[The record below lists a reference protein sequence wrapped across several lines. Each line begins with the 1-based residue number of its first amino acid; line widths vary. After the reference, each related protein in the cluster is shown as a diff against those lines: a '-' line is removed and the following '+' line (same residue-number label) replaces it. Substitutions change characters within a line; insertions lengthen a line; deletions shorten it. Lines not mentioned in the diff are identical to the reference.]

1 MRTVIHVIIF
11 LTINK
16 KQEWEKKDMMKR
28 ERKQVTIYKVSK
40 IFIKTLLLIMMAMAV
55 GMFAP
60 IGARAADQTITENTK
75 TSELIALG
83 MGANDTLYVDGTVTL
98 TVDEPLTIYRI
109 YGNNYSYLTITGNA
123 GLTLNAD
130 DNNAINAEDLRII
143 NCSINATTANNYHT
157 IAAVGN
163 ISIDN
168 SNVTVNG
175 INGCAGIMTMYRDIS
190 ITNNSVVNVSGM
202 YGIRAGGNL
211 SISGA
216 GTQVIIVSTN
226 YAMRGWQGI
235 SLNDGLII
243 TEPAGGVIRQDVD
256 DSLYYICE
264 SNETTKAKK
273 VTIKK
278 PVPVAPTVNNTNS
291 GQKEPSHTHSFS
303 WVVTKSPTSTS
314 DGEEAYMCSCGEIE
328 RTSILPAISAFEEET
343 INKIKNA
350 PANAV
355 IEVETSLFNS
365 FGIGVR
371 NALAA
376 RPDVTLKVRFLSE
389 GYRGQLLKV
398 TIPTGI
404 DRYALWDEKGWL
416 GLCRAGSTLGY
427 DK

>member
-1 MRTVIHVIIF
+1 MRAVIHVIIF

-28 ERKQVTIYKVSK
+28 ERKQVTTYKVSK
-40 IFIKTLLLIMMAMAV
+40 IFIKTLLLIMTAMTV

-60 IGARAADQTITENTK
+60 IGARAADRTISIDTK
-75 TSELIALG
+75 TSELQD
-83 MGANDTLYVDGTVTL
+83 MGPNDVLRIDGTVKL
-98 TVDEPLTIYRI
+98 TVDEPLTIKCI
-109 YGNNYSYLTITGNA
+109 NTNTGSNLTITGNA

-130 DNNAINAEDLRII
+130 DHNTIYATDLKII
-143 NCSINATTANNYHT
+143 NCSIHVTSTSTFLSAINSDNS
-157 IAAVGN
+157 IV
-163 ISIDN
+163 IDN
-168 SNVTVNG
+168 SNVTVNSQ
-175 INGCAGIMTMYRDIS
+175 NTGIMTFTGDIS
-190 ITNNSVVNVSGM
+190 ITNNSVVNV
-202 YGIRAGGNL
+202 YGSFGISAVCNL

-216 GTQVIIVSTN
+216 GTQVIIDSTN
-226 YAMRGWQGI
+226 CAMDGGQGI
-235 SLNDGLII
+235 SLNDGLKII
-243 TEPAGGVIRQDVD
+243 EPAGGVIGQDGYGNYVI
-256 DSLYYICE
+256 YE
-264 SNETTKAKK
+264 PGGTTEAKK

-278 PVPVAPTVNNTNS
+278 PVPVAPRVNNTNS

-371 NALAA
+371 DALAA
-376 RPDVTLKVRFLSE
+376 RPDVTLKVSFLE
-389 GYRGQLLKV
+389 GGFRGQRLKL
-398 TIPTGI
+398 TIPAGK
-404 DRYALWDEKGWL
+404 DRDKYWDQNGWL
-416 GLCRAGSTLGY
+416 GLCRAGTIFGY
-427 DK
+427 DQ

>member
-1 MRTVIHVIIF
+1 
-11 LTINK
+11 
-16 KQEWEKKDMMKR
+16 MMKR

-60 IGARAADQTITENTK
+60 IGARADNQTITTNTK
-75 TSELIALG
+75 TSDLIANGG
-83 MGANDTLYVDGTVTL
+83 MGANDTLYVNSNVML
-98 TVDEPLTIYRI
+98 IVDEPLSIKCIVASTSDIK
-109 YGNNYSYLTITGNA
+109 ITGNA

-130 DNNAINAEDLRII
+130 DNNAINAANLRII
-143 NCSINATTANNYHT
+143 NCSINAKS
-157 IAAVGN
+157 N
-163 ISIDN
+163 IWSEKAILIDN
-168 SNVTVNG
+168 SNVTATNG
-175 INGCAGIMTMYRDIS
+175 NGPGIISMNGGIS
-190 ITNNSVVNVSGM
+190 ITNNSVVNV
-202 YGIRAGGNL
+202 YGEVGIYARGKL

-216 GTQVIIVSTN
+216 GTQVIIDATDS
-226 YAMRGWQGI
+226 AIEADRRI
-235 SLNDGLII
+235 SLNDGLEI
-243 TEPAGGVIRQDVD
+243 TEPAGGEIKRTNAADF
-256 DSLYYICE
+256 YIYE
-264 SNETTKAKK
+264 SDGTTKAKK

-278 PVPVAPTVNNTNS
+278 PVPVAPTVNNPNS
-291 GQKEPSHTHSFS
+291 GQKESSHTHSFS

-328 RTSILPAISAFEEET
+328 RISILPAISAFEEET

-371 NALAA
+371 DALAA
-376 RPDVTLKVRFLSE
+376 RPDVTLKVKFLSE

>member
-1 MRTVIHVIIF
+1 
-11 LTINK
+11 
-16 KQEWEKKDMMKR
+16 MMKR
-28 ERKQVTIYKVSK
+28 ERKQVTTYKVSK

-60 IGARAADQTITENTK
+60 IGARAAERTISTDKK
-75 TSELIALG
+75 TSELQD
-83 MGANDTLYVDGTVTL
+83 MGPNDTLYVDGTVTL
-98 TVDEPLTIYRI
+98 TVDEPLTIKCI
-109 YGNNYSYLTITGNA
+109 NTNYGSNLTITGNA

-130 DNNAINAEDLRII
+130 DYNVIYATDLKII
-143 NCSINATTANNYHT
+143 NCSIRGTSTGTNLTAIVT
-157 IAAVGN
+157 PSN
-163 ISIDN
+163 IYIDN
-168 SNVTVNG
+168 SNVTVNSQNAG
-175 INGCAGIMTMYRDIS
+175 IVSINGGIS
-190 ITNNSVVNVSGM
+190 ITNNSVVIVSGTS
-202 YGIRAGGNL
+202 GIYARDNL

-216 GTQVIIVSTN
+216 GTQVIAEGTNDAIVAN
-226 YAMRGWQGI
+226 GGI
-235 SLNDGLII
+235 SLNDGLEI
-243 TEPAGGVIRQDVD
+243 TEPAGGAVIRN
-256 DSLYYICE
+256 SIYE
-264 SNETTKAKK
+264 SDGTTLAKK
-273 VTIKK
+273 VTIKN
-278 PVPVAPTVNNTNS
+278 PNYVPPTVNNQNS
-291 GQKEPSHTHSFS
+291 GQKVSSNTSSHTHSFS

-371 NALAA
+371 DALAA

>member
-1 MRTVIHVIIF
+1 
-11 LTINK
+11 
-16 KQEWEKKDMMKR
+16 MMKR

-55 GMFAP
+55 SMFAP
-60 IGARAADQTITENTK
+60 IGARAAVKHIAGAVK
-75 TSELIALG
+75 TSDIQDMGTTDTICLDGDTTLI
-83 MGANDTLYVDGTVTL
+83 
-98 TVDEPLTIYRI
+98 VDEPLTIKDI
-109 YGNNYSYLTITGNA
+109 YANNLNLLTITGNA
-123 GLTLNAD
+123 GLTLNSSGI
-130 DNNAINAEDLRII
+130 AIEVNDLSIVD
-143 NCSINATTANNYHT
+143 CSLKATSDVSVLWARNTC
-157 IAAVGN
+157 
-163 ISIDN
+163 IDN
-168 SNVTVNG
+168 SNIIVNCCTLG
-175 INGCAGIMTMYRDIS
+175 IPGNAVAVDDLTIK
-190 ITNNSVVNVSGM
+190 NNSVVYISGGS
-202 YGIRAGGNL
+202 GIGSTGKL
-211 SISGA
+211 SISGV
-216 GTQVIIVSTN
+216 GTCVSIEASNAATEAVN
-226 YAMRGWQGI
+226 IRNGI
-235 SLNDGLII
+235 YLSDGLVI
-243 TEPAGGVIRQDVD
+243 TEPAGGEIKKDGNN
-256 DSLYYICE
+256 YYIYE
-264 SNETTKAKK
+264 SNGTKAKK

-314 DGEEAYMCSCGEIE
+314 DGEEAYMCSCGEIA

-371 NALAA
+371 DALAA
-376 RPDVTLKVRFLSE
+376 RPDVTLKVKFLSE

-398 TIPTGI
+398 TIPTGR

>member
-1 MRTVIHVIIF
+1 
-11 LTINK
+11 
-16 KQEWEKKDMMKR
+16 MMKR
-28 ERKQVTIYKVSK
+28 ERKQVTTHKVSK
-40 IFIKTLLLIMMAMAV
+40 IFIKTLLLIMMAMTV

-60 IGARAADQTITENTK
+60 IGARADEYTIDSNTSTSQLK
-75 TSELIALG
+75 TDHPGIGPNDSLIIK
-83 MGANDTLYVDGTVTL
+83 GTVML
-98 TVDEPLTIYRI
+98 TVDEPLTIKYI
-109 YGNNYSYLTITGNA
+109 NEDTISSDLTITGNA
-123 GLTLNAD
+123 GLTVNAGA
-130 DNNAINAEDLRII
+130 NNAIVATDLKII
-143 NCSINATTANNYHT
+143 NCSINATNSSNAT
-157 IAAVGN
+157 IAATNN
-163 ISIDN
+163 ILIDN
-168 SNVTVNG
+168 SNVTANG
-175 INGCAGIMTMYRDIS
+175 QNAGIMSVNGGIS
-190 ITNNSVVNVSGM
+190 ITNNSVVNVSGSQ
-202 YGIRAGGNL
+202 GIYVGGNL

-216 GTQVIIVSTN
+216 GTQVIIYST
-226 YAMRGWQGI
+226 YFAMGGLQGI
-235 SLNDGLII
+235 SLNDGLEI
-243 TEPAGGVIRQDVD
+243 TEPAGGVKGP
-256 DSLYYICE
+256 DSGVSYIYE
-264 SNETTKAKK
+264 SDGTTRAKK
-273 VTIKK
+273 VTIKN
-278 PVPVAPTVNNTNS
+278 PNYVPPTVNNPNS
-291 GQKEPSHTHSFS
+291 EQKVSSNTSSHTHSFS

-371 NALAA
+371 DALAA
-376 RPDVTLKVRFLSE
+376 RPDVTLKVKFLSE